1 MLHDYIP
8 HILLYILIWLI
19 FRFPIVKYANTK
31 HWGAGGII
39 LWVLLKVFFLV
50 LKGFLCFVDPTSS
63 REIEREEPSLTIV
76 TQTRTVKPEEK
87 VEKMPMKRQRRQKTT
102 SDSISK
108 EEEKKVRDDIVLKQ
122 STFTMIMN

>member
-1 MLHDYIP
+1 MSIAHSI
-8 HILLYILIWLI
+8 
-19 FRFPIVKYANTK
+19 
-31 HWGAGGII
+31 
-39 LWVLLKVFFLV
+39 FLV

-108 EEEKKVRDDIVLKQ
+108 EEEKKVRDDKVLKQ
-122 STFTMIMN
+122 STLTMRMNLKNKIKLKGLGVKWISLFRK